1 MFQHYI
7 VSFDTRVKQKLS
19 NGEGA
24 YQPGRLC
31 QLRTCADACPA
42 FFELGSNDTLLRIA
56 KAYRVDGKPEQGDAP
71 PDLEECINEAAV
83 LCPLQVMF
91 VG

>member
-1 MFQHYI
+1 MVKVRI
-7 VSFDTRVKQKLS
+7 NREDCVSC
-19 NGEGA
+19 G
-24 YQPGRLC
+24 
-31 QLRTCADACPA
+31 PA
-42 FFELGSNDTLLRIA
+42 RMRAPYSSKLGSDDTLSRLA